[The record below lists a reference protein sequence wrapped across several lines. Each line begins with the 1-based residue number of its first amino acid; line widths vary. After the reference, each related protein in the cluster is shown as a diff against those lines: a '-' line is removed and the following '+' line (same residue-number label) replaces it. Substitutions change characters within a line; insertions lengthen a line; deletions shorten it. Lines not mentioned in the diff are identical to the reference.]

1 MGQEKS
7 KLFLIAEDQKLINR
21 ALPILEQTGYEV
33 ILYGLPGDAF
43 SAIEKNTPSVILSEF
58 KSPNING
65 LDLCKNIRKVF
76 LLRYVP
82 VILLLEDEG
91 TGDKEDL
98 IYSGADD
105 YIQGSSISSELLIKI
120 KLNLYRIARHQDI
133 NPLTGLAGQSS
144 LLLELQKRIESKEV
158 FALCYADIYRIRE
171 YNQRYGF
178 KKGDGLIKYTADLIL
193 KALKE
198 FGSPSD
204 FLAHT
209 RDDDFIFLTL
219 PDSVDKIADK
229 IAVEFDKNIAGF
241 YDADDSRRGYIML
254 KSRKGEIVK
263 TLFLRICIGVVTNEF
278 YQFSNPGQIIQVALE
293 LREFANQSF
302 QKSFY
307 VKDRRKSYTFH

>member
-1 MGQEKS
+1 MEQAKI
-7 KLFLIAEDQKLINR
+7 KLYLIAEDQKLINA
-21 ALPILEQTGYEV
+21 ALPLLEQNGYEV

-43 SAIEKNTPSVILSEF
+43 AAIEKNTPSVILSEYD
-58 KSPNING
+58 SPNING
-65 LDLCKNIRKVF
+65 MDLCKDIRKNF

-82 VILLLEDEG
+82 VILLLNDEE
-91 TGDKEDL
+91 TGDREKL

-105 YIQGSSISSELLIKI
+105 YIRCSFIGRELPIKI

-133 NPLTGLAGQSS
+133 NPLTGLPGQSS
-144 LLLELQKRIESKEV
+144 LLLELQKRIGGKNL
-158 FALCYADIYRIRE
+158 FALQYADIYRIRE

-178 KKGDGLIKYTADLIL
+178 KKGDELIKYTADLIL
-193 KALKE
+193 KTLKR

-219 PDSVDKIADK
+219 PDSVDKIADQ
-229 IAVEFDKNIAGF
+229 IAMDFDKDVAAF

-254 KSRKGEIVK
+254 KSRKGEIQK
-263 TLFLRICIGVVTNEF
+263 TPFLRICIGVVTNEF
-278 YQFSNPGQIIQVALE
+278 YQFTNPGQMIQVALE
-293 LREFANQSF
+293 LREFANKSF

>member
-1 MGQEKS
+1 MEQAKI
-7 KLFLIAEDQKLINR
+7 KLYLIAEDQKLINA
-21 ALPILEQTGYEV
+21 ALPLLEQNGYEV

-43 SAIEKNTPSVILSEF
+43 AAIEKNTPSVILSEYD
-58 KSPNING
+58 SPNING
-65 LDLCKNIRKVF
+65 LDLCKDIRKNF

-82 VILLLEDEG
+82 VILLLNDEE
-91 TGDKEDL
+91 TGDREKL

-105 YIQGSSISSELLIKI
+105 YIRCSFIGRELLIKI

-133 NPLTGLAGQSS
+133 NPLTGLPGQSS
-144 LLLELQKRIESKEV
+144 LLLELQKRIGGKNL
-158 FALCYADIYRIRE
+158 FALQYADIYRIRE

-178 KKGDGLIKYTADLIL
+178 KKGDELIKYTADLIL
-193 KALKE
+193 KTLKR

-219 PDSVDKIADK
+219 PDSVDKIADQ
-229 IAVEFDKNIAGF
+229 IAMDFDKDVAAF

-254 KSRKGEIVK
+254 KSRKGEIQK
-263 TLFLRICIGVVTNEF
+263 TPFLRICIGVVTSEF
-278 YQFSNPGQIIQVALE
+278 YQFTNPGQMIQVALE
-293 LREFANQSF
+293 LREFANKSF